1 MIIYQQM
8 SRTISWSQK
17 IIKYFCNNLNNQQ
30 NFDVMIFLRR
40 NWKIYIAGV
49 TRTNFPSLITN
60 QRRDR
65 AIGKQQQ
72 ETSAVTA
79 QPWRNSSGDAL
90 LRRGVEKTISRLYA
104 ASWRCIRFYARSLR
118 EKTRA
123 RECSHTFSHICALS
137 YTRFT
142 NLTFTRRLVGSSSH
156 VTLAASSER
165 AANIVQRRDGFYF
178 RIVVVSLF
186 CLPLVSPARVADT
199 LVNSTRTISFN
210 VLERFNDFL
219 MMGSTYLAC
228 ETTPTWVANGTQ
240 IIL

>member
-1 MIIYQQM
+1 
-8 SRTISWSQK
+8 
-17 IIKYFCNNLNNQQ
+17 
-30 NFDVMIFLRR
+30 MIFLRR

-72 ETSAVTA
+72 KTSAVTT

-90 LRRGVEKTISRLYA
+90 LRRGVEKTTSRLYA
-104 ASWRCIRFYARSLR
+104 ASWRCIRLNARSLR

-123 RECSHTFSHICALS
+123 RANVLTRSLVYALSRVCALS

-178 RIVVVSLF
+178 RIVVVVSLF

-228 ETTPTWVANGTQ
+228 ETTRNVSGERCTNHFVKLAKSVSRMHSMSLLRWKRSGG
-240 IIL
+240 